1 MFFLNQFM
9 FELKF
14 VIDQERQQHVQSAER
29 VLSVLDE
36 NYPDSFFLRY
46 PQKYLLVFSYDI
58 RWMI

>member
-1 MFFLNQFM
+1 M